1 MSLKEKTITGIIWS
15 IGQQFS
21 SKLVGFFITIVLAR
35 ILTPEE
41 FGLIAML
48 SIFISIGNTL
58 LESGLTTSL
67 IRTAD
72 VSQKDLSTVFY
83 FNLIGSIFLYFILFF
98 VAPAISAFYHQ
109 EVLTKIVR
117 VYSLTLIINAFF
129 VVQSTLLIK
138 EMRFKTQTN
147 IQIPSAIAGGL
158 LGILLAKMGYGVWSL
173 VWMSLLTAFLST
185 LLHWVYSS
193 WRPSFIFDKASF
205 NRHFHF
211 GYKMT
216 LSGLLETFYQNIY
229 TLIIGKYY
237 SAAQL
242 GFYSRAFSISQLPI
256 ENISTAISKVTYP
269 MFSEISQ
276 NDEQLKRVNKKVMQQ
291 VIFWNAPML
300 ISLCVIAEPLFRF
313 LLTDKWMPAV
323 PYFQIL
329 CIAGILH
336 PLHSYNLNILKVK
349 GRSDLFLKLEII
361 KKVLSAVGILC
372 VIPFGIYGLLYFQLF
387 FTFIGFYINSIY
399 SGKLIGYP
407 VTEQIVDILPMLALS
422 SLIGVLTYL
431 LNYYLILP
439 LHFNDLSRI
448 IIGVLFYYSIYLSFS
463 NLVNLEAIIEFKQM
477 IRGFRT
483 VS

>member
-1 MSLKEKTITGIIWS
+1 MSLKERTISGIIWS

-21 SKLVGFFITIVLAR
+21 SKIVGFFITIVLAR
-35 ILTPEE
+35 ILTPQE

-48 SIFISIGNTL
+48 SVFISIGNTL
-58 LESGLTTSL
+58 LDSGLTISL

-83 FNLIGSIFLYFILFF
+83 FNLIGSILLYIILFLT
-98 VAPAISAFYHQ
+98 APAISAFYNQ
-109 EVLTKIVR
+109 DVLTKIIR
-117 VYSLTLIINAFF
+117 VYGLTLIINAFF

-138 EMRFKTQTN
+138 EMRFKAQTN

-158 LGILLAKMGYGVWSL
+158 LGILLSKMGYGVWSL

-185 LLHWVYSS
+185 VLHWFYSK
-193 WRPSFIFDKASF
+193 WRPSLLFDRESF
-205 NRHFHF
+205 KRHFKF

-216 LSGLLETFYQNIY
+216 LSGLLETLYQNIY

-237 SAAQL
+237 SAIQL
-242 GFYSRAFSISQLPI
+242 GFYSRAYAISQLPI
-256 ENISTAISKVTYP
+256 ENISAAISKVTYP

-300 ISLCVIAEPLFRF
+300 VSLCVIAEPLFRF
-313 LLTDKWMPAV
+313 LLTDKWLPAV

-361 KKVLSAVGILC
+361 KKVASAIGIIC

-387 FTFIGFYINSIY
+387 FTFVGFYINSIY

-407 VTEQIVDILPMLALS
+407 IREQIIDILPMITLS
-422 SLIGVLTYL
+422 VSIGMLTYL
-431 LNYYLILP
+431 LNSYLLLP
-439 LHFNDLSRI
+439 LFSNDLYRI
-448 IIGVLFYYSIYLSFS
+448 IICMLFYYIVYLGLS
-463 NLVNLEAIIEFKQM
+463 NLVRLSAAVEFKQL
-477 IRGFRT
+477 ILKR
-483 VS
+483 

>member
-1 MSLKEKTITGIIWS
+1 MSLKEKTVTGIIWS

-83 FNLIGSIFLYFILFF
+83 FNLIGSIFLYLILFLT
-98 VAPAISAFYHQ
+98 APAISAFYHQ
-109 EVLTKIVR
+109 DVLTKIVR
-117 VYSLTLIINAFF
+117 VYGLTLIINAFF

-173 VWMSLLTAFLST
+173 VWMSLFTAFLST
-185 LLHWVYSS
+185 LLHWIYSG
-193 WRPSFIFDKASF
+193 WRPLLVFDKASF

-216 LSGLLETFYQNIY
+216 LSGLLETIYQNIY

-242 GFYSRAFSISQLPI
+242 GFYSRASSISQLPI
-256 ENISTAISKVTYP
+256 ENVSNAISKVTYP

-291 VIFWNAPML
+291 VVFWNAPML
-300 ISLCVIAEPLFRF
+300 ISLCVVAEPLFRF
-313 LLTDKWMPAV
+313 LLTDKWLPAV

-361 KKVLSAVGILC
+361 KKIMSAVGILC

-407 VTEQIVDILPMLALS
+407 VTEQIVDILPMIALS
-422 SLIGVLTYL
+422 ALIGVLTYL

-439 LHFNDLSRI
+439 LNFNDLSLI
-448 IIGVLFYYSIYLSFS
+448 IIGILFYYSIYLSFS
-463 NLVNLEAIIEFKQM
+463 NLVNLEAVIEFKQM
-477 IRGFRT
+477 IRGFRMI
-483 VS
+483 

>member
-1 MSLKEKTITGIIWS
+1 MSLKEKTISGIIWS
-15 IGQQFS
+15 IAQQFS
-21 SKLVGFFITIVLAR
+21 SKAVGFFITIVLAR
-35 ILTPEE
+35 ILTPAE

-48 SIFISIGNTL
+48 SVFISIGNTL

-83 FNLIGSIFLYFILFF
+83 FNLIGSIFLYIILFLS
-98 VAPAISAFYHQ
+98 APAISAFYHQ
-109 EVLTKIVR
+109 DVLTKIVR
-117 VYSLTLIINAFF
+117 VYGITLIINAFF

-158 LGILLAKMGYGVWSL
+158 LGILLSKLGYGVWSL
-173 VWMSLLTAFLST
+173 VWMSLLTALLST
-185 LLHWVYSS
+185 IMHWICST
-193 WRPSFIFDKASF
+193 WRPSLLFDRDSF
-205 NRHFHF
+205 KRHFHF

-216 LSGLLETFYQNIY
+216 LSGLLETLYQNIY

-242 GFYSRAFSISQLPI
+242 GFYSRAYSISQLPI
-256 ENISTAISKVTYP
+256 ENISAAISKVTYP

-291 VIFWNAPML
+291 VVFWNAPML
-300 ISLCVIAEPLFRF
+300 VSLCVIAEPLFRF

-361 KKVLSAVGILC
+361 KKITSAIGILC

-407 VTEQIVDILPMLALS
+407 VTEQIRDILPMITLSALTG
-422 SLIGVLTYL
+422 LTTYL
-431 LNYYLILP
+431 LYYYLMTP
-439 LHFNDLSRI
+439 FHFNDLSRI
-448 IIGVLFYYSIYLSFS
+448 IMCLLFYYVIYLGFS
-463 NLVNLEAIIEFKQM
+463 NLVNLEAVIEFKQL
-477 IRGFRT
+477 ILKR
-483 VS
+483 S

>member
-1 MSLKEKTITGIIWS
+1 MSLKEKTITGVIWS

-35 ILTPEE
+35 ILTPAE

-48 SIFISIGNTL
+48 SVFISIGNTL

-67 IRTAD
+67 IRTND
-72 VSQKDLSTVFY
+72 ITQKDLSTVFY
-83 FNLIGSIFLYFILFF
+83 FNLVGSIFLYFILFLA
-98 VAPAISAFYHQ
+98 APAIAAFYHQ
-109 EVLTKIVR
+109 DVLTKIVR
-117 VYSLTLIINAFF
+117 VYGLTLIINAFF

-147 IQIPSAIAGGL
+147 IQIPSSIAGGL
-158 LGILLAKMGYGVWSL
+158 LGILLSKMGYGVWSL

-185 LLHWVYSS
+185 VMHWICSS
-193 WRPSFIFDKASF
+193 WRPSLVFDKASF

-216 LSGLLETFYQNIY
+216 LSGLLETVYQNIY
-229 TLIIGKYY
+229 TLIIGKFY

-242 GFYSRAFSISQLPI
+242 GFYSRAYSISQLPI
-256 ENISTAISKVTYP
+256 ENISTAITKVTYP
-269 MFSEISQ
+269 MFSEISE

-300 ISLCVIAEPLFRF
+300 VALCVVAEPLFRF
-313 LLTDKWMPAV
+313 LLTDKWLPAV

-361 KKVLSAVGILC
+361 KKTTSAIGILC

-387 FTFIGFYINSIY
+387 FTFIGFYINSFY
-399 SGKLIGYP
+399 NGKLIGYP
-407 VTEQIVDILPMLALS
+407 VTEQIRDILPMISLS
-422 SLIGVLTYL
+422 ILMGVLTYFL
-431 LNYYLILP
+431 YYYLMLP
-439 LHFNDLSRI
+439 LNLNDLLRI
-448 IIGVLFYYSIYLSFS
+448 IISVLFYYAVYLGFS
-463 NLVNLEAIIEFKQM
+463 NLVNLEAVIEFKQLVLK
-477 IRGFRT
+477 R
-483 VS
+483 S